1 MKFEEIGSLEQLRS
15 LYDLP
20 MELAV
25 KKQRDKLDKFS
36 IEFLEL
42 SAFSILATSDAQ
54 GQMDC
59 SPRGDHPGF
68 IQLLDECTIAL
79 PDRPGN
85 NRLDSLSNIISNPSV
100 GLLVLIPG
108 FKECLRINGT
118 ARIVVNSELLERF
131 EYQGK
136 LPKSVIVISIR
147 EVYFH
152 CAKAI
157 SRSKLWESDAKV
169 DRNIMPSLGRIIMNQ
184 IDPEKSETEVKEVED
199 RIEERAKTTLY

>member
-1 MKFEEIGSLEQLRS
+1 MKFEEINSLEELRA

-25 KKQRDKLDKFS
+25 NKQRDKLDKFS
-36 IEFLEL
+36 IKFLEL
-42 SAFSILATSDAQ
+42 SAFSILATSDAH
-54 GQMDC
+54 GHMDC

-68 IQLLDECTIAL
+68 IQMLDERTIAL

-85 NRLDSLSNIISNPSV
+85 NRLDSLSNIISNQNV
-100 GLLVLIPG
+100 GLLALIPG
-108 FKECLRINGT
+108 FKECLRINGS
-118 ARIVVNSELLERF
+118 AKIVVNRELLERF
-131 EYQGK
+131 EHQGK
-136 LPKSVIVISIR
+136 RPKSVIIISIR

-157 SRSKLWESDAKV
+157 SRSKLWEPNAKV

-184 IDPEKSETEVKEVED
+184 IDPAKSETEVKEVEI